1 MKKNY
6 LYLLANFF
14 LLVVL
19 SLLISQVLINLYI
32 DGADNSEGKF
42 DQFLMFIIAVLSMKA
57 SIFLSPSSIS
67 IFLNLIPAVQKN
79 WMLSFVSFCG
89 ISLGYLVYL
98 FCDALSDAFFNLS
111 DFIKATKPY
120 LIMLTTQFVL
130 TFTSFIIF
138 RERLKKIETSKLIT
152 NDD

>member
-1 MKKNY
+1 M
-6 LYLLANFF
+6 
-14 LLVVL
+14 
-19 SLLISQVLINLYI
+19 
-32 DGADNSEGKF
+32 DDTDNSEGKF
-42 DQFLMFIIAVLSMKA
+42 VQFLMFIVAVLSMQA
-57 SIFLSPSSIS
+57 SIFLSLWSVS
-67 IFLNLIPAVQKN
+67 IFLNLIPAVRKN

-98 FCDALSDAFFNLS
+98 FCDNLNDVFSHLS

-130 TFTSFIIF
+130 TFISFIIF
-138 RERLKKIETSKLIT
+138 RKRFKNMETSKLNT